1 MFSGIPELETVLWL
15 FPRFTPVNGGMTVGF
30 NAQTNSKE
38 PFDFRGFLAG
48 PGLAVGFGTSA
59 FVASGK

>member
-1 MFSGIPELETVLWL
+1 
-15 FPRFTPVNGGMTVGF
+15 MTIGF
-30 NAQTNSKE
+30 NAQTNSKG